1 MSRLRKFFW
10 RVGRVIL
17 NPPGLDG
24 WVGARRR
31 VRDNAP
37 YLFRVPG
44 FSSTLILSLLGFAL
58 FAGCTVKEA
67 DQRTTIRFAV
77 WATPAQQKVEQ
88 AIIDAFEKR
97 HPDIRVQLLALEYVS
112 YDEKIQA
119 MMVGRDPPD
128 AMLVKNTTYD
138 DWAVRGVLADVTA
151 QAEKLD
157 AEDEFM
163 PMARKIFARAGHYHA
178 LPVNTHGLVTFVNL
192 DALAAAGV
200 QLPDG
205 DLTWDFILKIAPQLS
220 RRAGYPAAPTDYA
233 LFEPPAYS
241 ILAELGGALFDDPF
255 RPTRVTIDSPEG
267 RAWIA
272 WFQHLQASGFVA
284 PRGVSLDAGFYQLF
298 RDGRVAFFFSGRWQ
312 VPDFAGKTAF
322 RWDVRPFPSGPQG
335 RVTMHGGTGIA
346 VASASLHA
354 EAARSFAEFYAGA
367 EGARVSMHAGRTV
380 PVQRGLAHSAE
391 FLGLRPPDSPQH
403 FVDTMEKDAA
413 GYWLYAPGALE
424 VHKIVM
430 RRMDEALA
438 DPTLDPAII
447 TGRLRTDLTLWLSR
461 QQRSGRIPAP

>member
-1 MSRLRKFFW
+1 MKPSVRI
-10 RVGRVIL
+10 VCIL
-17 NPPGLDG
+17 LA
-24 WVGARRR
+24 V
-31 VRDNAP
+31 
-37 YLFRVPG
+37 
-44 FSSTLILSLLGFAL
+44 TAL
-58 FAGCTVKEA
+58 AGCVVRER
-67 DQRTTIRFAV
+67 DHRETIRFAV

-88 AIIDAFEKR
+88 AIVDAFEKR
-97 HPDIRVQLLALEYVS
+97 NPDVRVELLALEYVS

-119 MMVGRDPPD
+119 MMVGNEPPD

-138 DWAVRGVLADVTA
+138 DWTVRGVLADVTA
-151 QAEKLD
+151 QATRLD
-157 AEDEFM
+157 AADVFM
-163 PMARKIFARAGHYHA
+163 PMAKRIFARDGRFHA

-200 QLPDG
+200 RLPDG
-205 DLTWDFILKIAPQLS
+205 DLTWDFILRVAPLLS
-220 RRAGYPAAPTDYA
+220 RRGGGASAPTNYA

-241 ILAELGGALFDDPF
+241 ILAEHGGALFDDPF
-255 RPTRVTIDSPEG
+255 RPTRATIDSPAG

-272 WFQHLQASGFVA
+272 WFQRLQAGGLVA

-312 VPDFAGKTAF
+312 VPDFAGKTQF
-322 RWDVRPFPSGPQG
+322 RWDVRPFPSGPHG

-346 VASASLHA
+346 VAAASRHA
-354 EAARSFAEFYAGA
+354 EAARRFAEFYAGP

-380 PVQRGLAHSAE
+380 PVQRRLAHSAE
-391 FLGLRPPDSPQH
+391 FLALRPPDSPQH

-438 DPTLDPAII
+438 DPTLDPAIV
-447 TGRLRTDLTLWLSR
+447 TRRLQGDLTLWLTR
-461 QQRSGRIPAP
+461 QQRNGKIAAP